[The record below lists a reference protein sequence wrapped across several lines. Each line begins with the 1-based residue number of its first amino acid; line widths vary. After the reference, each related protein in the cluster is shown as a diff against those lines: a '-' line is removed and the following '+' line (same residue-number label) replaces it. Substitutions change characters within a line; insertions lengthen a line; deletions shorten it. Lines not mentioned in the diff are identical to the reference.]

1 MQMSLFIFLLLLS
14 FVSLVLF
21 VWTLKE
27 NKNLKQK
34 LAQHAND
41 TQQNIEQIKKI
52 ASLETRLEEKEQQ
65 IAQIKT
71 ENQRNLTQLESKY
84 EMSLKRLDEELKT
97 NLKEQNKN
105 FLLQNKLN
113 NSFKS
118 NSSIKFSPN

>member
-1 MQMSLFIFLLLLS
+1 MQMSLFVFLLLLS

-52 ASLETRLEEKEQQ
+52 ASLETKLEKRTTNCTD
-65 IAQIKT
+65 K
-71 ENQRNLTQLESKY
+71 NRKSTQP
-84 EMSLKRLDEELKT
+84 
-97 NLKEQNKN
+97 
-105 FLLQNKLN
+105 
-113 NSFKS
+113 NSA
-118 NSSIKFSPN
+118 

>member
-1 MQMSLFIFLLLLS
+1 MQMSLFVFLLLLS

-65 IAQIKT
+65 K
-71 ENQRNLTQLESKY
+71 QR
-84 EMSLKRLDEELKT
+84 
-97 NLKEQNKN
+97 
-105 FLLQNKLN
+105 
-113 NSFKS
+113 
-118 NSSIKFSPN
+118 

>member
-1 MQMSLFIFLLLLS
+1 MQMSLFVFLLLLS

-52 ASLETRLEEKEQQ
+52 ASLETKLEEKRTTNCTD
-65 IAQIKT
+65 K
-71 ENQRNLTQLESKY
+71 NRKSTQP
-84 EMSLKRLDEELKT
+84 
-97 NLKEQNKN
+97 
-105 FLLQNKLN
+105 
-113 NSFKS
+113 NSA
-118 NSSIKFSPN
+118 